1 MSKERM
7 FNQTPVIKLGDT
19 FKKIAN
25 FQKRF
30 RTIPNLL
37 ELDHL
42 TVSVSFIPLSSPLS
56 MSKRKK
62 GLELMCVFHGA
73 T

>member
-1 MSKERM
+1 MSQDRM

-30 RTIPNLL
+30 RTIPNIL

-42 TVSVSFIPLSSPLS
+42 TVSVSIRLFSLFDLTISTQ
-56 MSKRKK
+56 
-62 GLELMCVFHGA
+62 H
-73 T
+73 

>member
-1 MSKERM
+1 MSHDRM
-7 FNQTPVIKLGDT
+7 FMQTPVIKLGDT

-30 RTIPNLL
+30 RTIPNIL

-42 TVSVSFIPLSSPLS
+42 TVSVCADPLPSFPRQQLY
-56 MSKRKK
+56 
-62 GLELMCVFHGA
+62 
-73 T
+73 

>member
-1 MSKERM
+1 MSQDRM

-30 RTIPNLL
+30 RTIPNIL

-42 TVSVSFIPLSSPLS
+42 TVSVSGDS
-56 MSKRKK
+56 
-62 GLELMCVFHGA
+62 VA
-73 T
+73 TPG